1 MTETK
6 TDIIDLIHQLV
17 SEGRLEEAIEIYE
30 SVKEPQDNAEV
41 FIEYWSTVSVA
52 QLDRASAF

>member
-30 SVKEPQDNAEV
+30 SAKEPQDNTEV
-41 FIEYWSTVSVA
+41 FIEY
-52 QLDRASAF
+52 

>member
-30 SVKEPQDNAEV
+30 SVKEPQDLSL
-41 FIEYWSTVSVA
+41 IHI
-52 QLDRASAF
+52 

>member
-30 SVKEPQDNAEV
+30 SVKQPQDNAEV

-52 QLDRASAF
+52 QIS